1 MKNYIITLLEGSCK
15 KLIMINKR
23 KIGKLDL
30 KVTEIGLGTAPLG
43 GWPIEVNEEDAS
55 KTLETAWDQ
64 GIRYFDTAP
73 LYGSGMAEIRVG
85 NFLKNKNRDDF
96 VISTKV
102 GRLII
107 DTKDSKAAQKFVGS
121 PKNKDSQFDF
131 SYDGAMKSFEDSL
144 ERLKLNRVDILHLHD
159 PDNHPDHFQEAKVG
173 AIKAMVKLKEEGVV
187 SALGCGLN
195 QNEMLIEFAKMGCF
209 DCFLLAGR
217 YTLLDQTS
225 LDELIPI
232 CEKNNISLILG
243 GVFNSGILI
252 NPSPD
257 SYFDYTKLDS
267 NWFKNLEES
276 LVRMPKSF
284 ESADYWLNKANKI
297 KSVCDNFEIT
307 LKKAAIQFPYFN
319 NIVSSCVLGMN
330 TPQQVIEN
338 ISDYN
343 NKLSNEFWKFLYDNE
358 LIDKRSKIN

>member
-1 MKNYIITLLEGSCK
+1 
-15 KLIMINKR
+15 MINKR

-30 KVTEIGLGTAPLG
+30 EITEIGMGTAPLG
-43 GWPIEVNEEDAS
+43 GWPEAVHEKDAS
-55 KTLETAWDQ
+55 DTLETAWEQ

-85 NFLKNKNRDDF
+85 NFLENKNRDDF
-96 VISTKV
+96 IISTKV
-102 GRLII
+102 GRVIV
-107 DTKDSKAAQKFVGS
+107 DTDDSKASQKFLGS
-121 PKNKDSQFDF
+121 PKNKDSKFDF
-131 SYDGAMKSFEDSL
+131 SYDGAMQSFEDSL
-144 ERLKLNRVDILHLHD
+144 ERLKLDRIDILHLHD
-159 PDNHPDHFQEAKVG
+159 PDNHPDHFQEAKDG
-173 AIKAMVKLKEEGVV
+173 AIKAMIKLKEEGLVT
-187 SALGCGLN
+187 ALGCGLN
-195 QNEMLIEFAKMGCF
+195 QNEMLVEFAKMGCF

-252 NPSPD
+252 NPSPQ

-267 NWFKNLEES
+267 DWFENLEKS
-276 LVRMPKSF
+276 LVRKPKPF
-284 ESADYWLNKANKI
+284 ESADYWLRKANKI
-297 KSVCDNFEIT
+297 KSVCDDFDTT

-330 TPQQVIEN
+330 TTKQVKEN
-338 ISDYN
+338 ISDYHQ
-343 NKLSNEFWKFLYDNE
+343 KLSGEFWKFLYDNE
-358 LIDKRSKIN
+358 LVDKRSQIK

>member
-1 MKNYIITLLEGSCK
+1 
-15 KLIMINKR
+15 MINKR

-30 KVTEIGLGTAPLG
+30 EITEIGMGTAPLG
-43 GWPIEVNEEDAS
+43 GWPEVVHDKDAS
-55 KTLETAWDQ
+55 DTLETAWEQ

-85 NFLKNKNRDDF
+85 NFLENKNRDDF
-96 VISTKV
+96 IISTKV
-102 GRLII
+102 GRVIV
-107 DTKDSKAAQKFVGS
+107 DTDDSKASQKFLGS
-121 PKNKDSQFDF
+121 PKNKDSKFDF
-131 SYDGAMKSFEDSL
+131 SYDGAMQSFEDSL
-144 ERLKLNRVDILHLHD
+144 ERLKLDRIDILHLHD
-159 PDNHPDHFQEAKVG
+159 PDNHPDHFQEAKDG
-173 AIKAMVKLKEEGVV
+173 AIKAMIKLKEEGLVT
-187 SALGCGLN
+187 ALGCGLN
-195 QNEMLIEFAKMGCF
+195 QNEMLVEFAKMGCF

-252 NPSPD
+252 NPSPQ

-267 NWFKNLEES
+267 DWFENLEKS
-276 LVRMPKSF
+276 LVRKPKPF
-284 ESADYWLNKANKI
+284 ESADYWLRKANKI
-297 KSVCDNFEIT
+297 KSVCDDFDTT

-330 TPQQVIEN
+330 TAKQVKEN
-338 ISDYN
+338 TSDYHQ
-343 NKLSNEFWKFLYDNE
+343 KLSGEFWKFLYDNE
-358 LIDKRSKIN
+358 LVDKRSQIK